1 MGSERSRRRTRG
13 RGRPGSRPAPSTE
26 PATTTTELVV
36 PAAIDDVG
44 SVPEPGAG
52 ESAESPTERRGRIPG
67 RRRRPAGENQDRSA
81 RDTSAD
87 RGLREIVGAGP
98 SQLGVSGALRGRDVN
113 RPTAED
119 LAAAE
124 RDVVIVRRHWRA
136 D

>member
-1 MGSERSRRRTRG
+1 MGSDRSRRRTRG

-26 PATTTTELVV
+26 PAATTTELVV

-52 ESAESPTERRGRIPG
+52 GPAESPTERRRRIPG
-67 RRRRPAGENQDRSA
+67 RRRQPAGENQERSA
-81 RDTSAD
+81 RDTSGD

>member
-1 MGSERSRRRTRG
+1 MGSDRSRRRTRG
-13 RGRPGSRPAPSTE
+13 RGRSGSRPPSTAE
-26 PATTTTELVV
+26 VAAPTAESVV
-36 PAAIDDVG
+36 PAAIDDV
-44 SVPEPGAG
+44 SPAATEPT
-52 ESAESPTERRGRIPG
+52 PERRRRLPG
-67 RRRRPAGENQDRSA
+67 RRRRAGGDAQDRPGGNA
-81 RDTSAD
+81 GTD

>member
-52 ESAESPTERRGRIPG
+52 EPAESPTERRRRIPG
-67 RRRRPAGENQDRSA
+67 RRRRPAGENQERSA
-81 RDTSAD
+81 RDTSGD
-87 RGLREIVGAGP
+87 RRSSGSAGHYAAGT
-98 SQLGVSGALRGRDVN
+98 STA
-113 RPTAED
+113 RPPRTWPP
-119 LAAAE
+119 LNGTS
-124 RDVVIVRRHWRA
+124 
-136 D
+136 

>member
-13 RGRPGSRPAPSTE
+13 RGRSGSRAAPATEVTAPAAESVVPPDIEDVGPGPAE
-26 PATTTTELVV
+26 PA
-36 PAAIDDVG
+36 A
-44 SVPEPGAG
+44 
-52 ESAESPTERRGRIPG
+52 ERRRRIPG
-67 RRRRPAGENQDRSA
+67 RRRRPAGEAPDRSS
-81 RDTSAD
+81 RDAGGD

-119 LAAAE
+119 LEAAE